1 MNHYTLIITVRG
13 PKERKTHAYPALQ
26 VRADSIRGALVQA
39 WLMPLTYWHR
49 QDTKT
54 KQFRDD
60 TKGKT
65 P

>member
-1 MNHYTLIITVRG
+1 MRG

-26 VRADSIRGALVQA
+26 IRADSIRGALVQA
-39 WLMPLTYWHR
+39 WLTPLTYWHR

-54 KQFRDD
+54 RQFRDE

>member
-54 KQFRDD
+54 RQFRDD
-60 TKGKT
+60 AKGKT